1 MTLQESISYY
11 RSRLS
16 DFSKFVYD
24 CLYHEMQK
32 DMIASGY
39 QFSAPHKCCID
50 DCSAAYTALTLDHP
64 EFYPLQ
70 YGVTIRFS
78 SDVVSIKPNK
88 SFSQKTAIRIERK
101 LQSCISDVTRKLRGR
116 TEFEKEFLI
125 YTRLTKMLTY
135 SNKEKATHSILAPVL
150 NHNGSCD
157 GRSKLLTLCLR
168 AVGIPCIVV
177 RGKNHMWNMASIDGH
192 NVWLDCTYETMR
204 NDRLAYFYFNLDDR
218 QLKIDHVIES
228 HLPKCTDNGY
238 DFFSKFRLAFTT
250 RQEAVDY
257 IRAKCQEGADSLSF
271 KIEGADEHT
280 LISVMKD
287 GLLLNGSDSC
297 TYILNQ
303 SGNAVFMS
311 LVHNEQVSP

>member
-1 MTLQESISYY
+1 
-11 RSRLS
+11 
-16 DFSKFVYD
+16 
-24 CLYHEMQK
+24 
-32 DMIASGY
+32 
-39 QFSAPHKCCID
+39 
-50 DCSAAYTALTLDHP
+50 
-64 EFYPLQ
+64 
-70 YGVTIRFS
+70 
-78 SDVVSIKPNK
+78 
-88 SFSQKTAIRIERK
+88 
-101 LQSCISDVTRKLRGR
+101 
-116 TEFEKEFLI
+116 
-125 YTRLTKMLTY
+125 
-135 SNKEKATHSILAPVL
+135 
-150 NHNGSCD
+150 
-157 GRSKLLTLCLR
+157 
-168 AVGIPCIVV
+168 
-177 RGKNHMWNMASIDGH
+177 MWNMASIDGH

-257 IRAKCQEGADSLSF
+257 IHAKCQEGADSLSF